1 MRAAE
6 LDDGRANGAVQPANG
21 MTVELDHLRDSHDRH
36 QIIPSPYKDAKRAL
50 HLWLDSY
57 RSENTRRAY
66 RTEIKAF
73 AAHAGAPD
81 VLTAIEL
88 LLSLPDGEAH
98 QLASAWRAAKLDAGL
113 SPASINRSMSA
124 LNSFMRSARRHGLT
138 TVRLEAKGEKSKPYR
153 DTRGPGTDGIQDLLA
168 AARNQNPRK
177 AARDVAILR
186 LGYGLGLRRGEIVS
200 LNIGHVDLE
209 AGAVLVMGKGSS
221 ELEPLTLPA
230 NAKAALEAWLAVRGT
245 DDPDAPLFVNVSRAH
260 HGERMSGAGVYHVIR
275 YYFGSKAG
283 VTARPHGLRHTA
295 ITKALDVFSG
305 DYRKARAFSRHA
317 SLDTV
322 RLYDDNKSRSWGQ
335 VAQAIDAL
343 IEG

>member
-1 MRAAE
+1 MTALAPQLNGKPVNTGVYLDGSASAVAVRGFQELGALAE
-6 LDDGRANGAVQPANG
+6 NNKA
-21 MTVELDHLRDSHDRH
+21 E
-36 QIIPSPYKDAKRAL
+36 RAL
-50 HLWLDSY
+50 ALWLGSY

-66 RTEIKAF
+66 RKEIEAF

-81 VLTAIEL
+81 TLSAVSL

-98 QLASAWRAAKLDAGL
+98 QWASAWKAEKIRKGL
-113 SPASINRSMSA
+113 SPASINRSMAA
-124 LNSFMRSARRHGLT
+124 LNSFVVSARMHGLT
-138 TVRLEAKGEKSKPYR
+138 QLRLAAKGIKSKPYR
-153 DTRGPGTDGIQDLLA
+153 DTRGPGTDGIQNLLA
-168 AARNQNPRK
+168 AAHNQDPRK

-200 LNIGHVDLE
+200 LNIEHVDLE
-209 AGAVLVMGKGSS
+209 AGAVLIMGKGRA

-230 NAKAALEAWLAVRGT
+230 NTKAALEAWLAVRGT
-245 DDPDAPLFVNVSRAH
+245 DDPDVPRFVNVSRAH
-260 HGERMSGAGVYHVIR
+260 HGERMTGAGVYHVIR
-275 YYFGSKAG
+275 YYLGTKAG
-283 VTARPHGLRHTA
+283 VKARPHGLRHTA

-322 RLYDDNKSRSWGQ
+322 RLYDDNRADHAGQ